1 LSLTIHSRK
10 SWGARAPRPGTA
22 KQSDSQIR
30 EFFLHHPADPSHDLA
45 HIDTDQE
52 QDAYA
57 RGIQAFHMDSRGW
70 NDIGYSFMVFQD
82 GVIYRCRGRGTVPAA
97 QLGHNTGTIAVLC
110 VTANGERPSHALY
123 VSLAHLKD
131 KMDSLVG
138 RDLRVRA
145 HGDVFA
151 TECPGPEIRALI
163 PRLDSRH

>member
-1 LSLTIHSRK
+1 MSIHIYSRK
-10 SWGARAPRPGTA
+10 SWRARTPRPGTA
-22 KQSDSQIR
+22 KQADSQIK
-30 EFFLHHPADPSHDLA
+30 EFFLHHPADPSHELA

-57 RGIQAFHMDSRGW
+57 RGIQNFHMDGRGW

-82 GVIYRCRGRGTVPAA
+82 GRVFRCRGRDRVPAA

-110 VTANGERPSHALY
+110 VTANGERPSNELYLAL
-123 VSLAHLKD
+123 VHLKD
-131 KMDSLVG
+131 KMDRLVG

-145 HGDVFA
+145 HGDVFS

-163 PRLDSRH
+163 PRLQTH